1 MILIMTGKQTF
12 FMYKKRENYHVFRS
26 KVSNRLKG
34 K

>member
-26 KVSNRLKG
+26 KVRKIG
-34 K
+34 DRP